1 MSGGGS
7 SAAVQQPLPADTDS
21 TSGCSAD
28 GSNTDS
34 GRGGSEEGD
43 QQLIQHGGNMPTPA
57 HYGTHHA
64 TDNLHLGLLTG
75 FRVISQRFQ
84 TKY

>member
-1 MSGGGS
+1 MMSNDG
-7 SAAVQQPLPADTDS
+7 PAPPHADNDS

-43 QQLIQHGGNMPTPA
+43 IHAAVQHSTMPTPA
-57 HYGTHHA
+57 HYGM
-64 TDNLHLGLLTG
+64 N
-75 FRVISQRFQ
+75 
-84 TKY
+84 TKGMRNSVC